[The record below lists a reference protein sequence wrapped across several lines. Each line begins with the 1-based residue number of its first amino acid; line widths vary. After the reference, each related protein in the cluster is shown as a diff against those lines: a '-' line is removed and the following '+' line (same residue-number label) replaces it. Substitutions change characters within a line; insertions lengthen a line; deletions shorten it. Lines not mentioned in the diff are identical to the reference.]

1 MAMADP
7 CLGCMTGSDQDEMA
21 PAAGQGSALETTAA
35 AALAVDKSN
44 SARSETGRQKKEK
57 KYII

>member
-1 MAMADP
+1 
-7 CLGCMTGSDQDEMA
+7 MA

-57 KYII
+57 KIYNLLSRDFPN